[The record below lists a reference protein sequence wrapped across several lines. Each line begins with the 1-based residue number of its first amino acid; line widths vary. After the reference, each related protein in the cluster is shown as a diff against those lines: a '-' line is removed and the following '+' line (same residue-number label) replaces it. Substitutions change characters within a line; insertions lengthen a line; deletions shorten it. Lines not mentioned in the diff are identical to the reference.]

1 MYQQNTILCYTC
13 TLCSTYGIFTEFQF
27 RMLRLEQLCV
37 QYLETC
43 IGLKNVLVAL
53 QNASK
58 MNLDFLKVRHSH
70 VQCTTKL
77 IYMYM

>member
-1 MYQQNTILCYTC
+1 
-13 TLCSTYGIFTEFQF
+13 
-27 RMLRLEQLCV
+27 MLRLEQLCV

-70 VQCTTKL
+70 AQCTTKL
-77 IYMYM
+77 IYMYMKQSEKLSLQDMSEVFN